1 MTRQDRS
8 RMRLAI
14 LPGIA
19 ALLFSCQSTVS
30 EQEPTG
36 PVDLVSAPFTISD
49 ETWRPDSASWRLGSK
64 TGPAQLRAD
73 SSTPDGFR
81 IAVHLDNPL
90 KSDTLHVTFWNKRM
104 FIGEPGFAMKGGTLT
119 AVAGNRDPVGTLVL
133 STLDSLSNTFPS
145 GYPASADS
153 SLAKTFGYL
162 LVEGSPLLGSGLK
175 SAPRGLDTVAA
186 RRYALLYAV
195 STERPLATL
204 VRRWNL
210 GMDSTQAADAI
221 KALVPG
227 ILDSSE
233 VEHLFPTPPVRTAV
247 PVSVASGILSDSAPI
262 SVKGRFV
269 GRNRLLGPFFRV
281 LEGGNVVANHFEL
294 SQQVSPGLST
304 VLWDLDS
311 AKATLRAYGNVGA
324 GRYTLVVWMEDVSGN
339 ADTSKVAF
347 DVLPP
352 PDRKG
357 PSIDRIA
364 PSIDTM
370 LSFDDSVRDI
380 RVKVLDPS
388 GIASVALADGRQLA
402 NAGGGEYRITDTIP
416 PTGIWTRLAIA
427 AKDSAG
433 NETKLEIGILRQ
445 SKDAAKPK
453 LVLVDPDSAVGD
465 TIPSTQVSRAIKCRI
480 TDANPITLVMIGGIP
495 AMAGPDST
503 WSATVSA
510 PPTGEAT
517 PFLVQALNDKGNGAI
532 DTVWI
537 VRRKDVAAPAISAKA
552 GTRSVT
558 FDSTSAKVVW
568 KVYDDFKLDSVWLNG
583 TPQALRADS
592 IYTLTIPDLAL
603 GNNTASIRAK
613 DAAGNV
619 STDNQ
624 IVIRSANTTP
634 PTLKLL
640 VGAVD
645 HQVFAYGSD
654 SILVRWQVAG
664 NEKIDS
670 VAINGRRALNNKDT
684 FFLKIGQTP
693 GDIPVVAVARN
704 LSGLVARDSIT
715 LETKLKDK
723 DGNLYRI
730 HRMPDNKIWMAQNL
744 RTNPPSGTASCAAGD
759 CAKNGSLYNWSQ
771 AFSASDSA
779 DAAPQGIC
787 PSGWH
792 VATRAEWSGL
802 FKATMPTG
810 ATDSAIALKS
820 SSGWAGTINC
830 VGSICSAT
838 PCNGTDRFDQFLLPN
853 FSTTLGGVT
862 AGRANYWLPG
872 GAGTTKGNW
881 LEIIA
886 TPSDW
891 TTGKTS
897 TFGVRCVQDTRLIK
911 LPIDIVIKDT
921 DLLPID
927 KPLIKIQ

>member
-1 MTRQDRS
+1 MTRKAKPW
-8 RMRLAI
+8 MHFAA

-19 ALLFSCQSTVS
+19 AVFFSCQSTVS

-36 PVDLVSAPFTISD
+36 PVDLVSATFRISD
-49 ETWRPDSASWRLGSK
+49 KAWRPDSASWRLGSK
-64 TGPAQLRAD
+64 TGPALLQAD

-90 KSDTLHVTFWNKRM
+90 KSDTLHVAFWNRRM
-104 FIGEPGFAMKGGTLT
+104 FIGEPDFIMMGGTLS
-119 AVAGNRDPVGTLVL
+119 ALVGNRDPVGTLVL
-133 STLDSLSNTFPS
+133 STLDSLSNTFPA

-162 LVEGSPLLGSGLK
+162 LVEGAPLLGSGLK
-175 SAPRGLDTVAA
+175 SAPKGLDTVAA

-204 VRRWNL
+204 VEHWSL

-227 ILDSSE
+227 VLDSSD
-233 VEHLFPTPPVRTAV
+233 VEHLFPTPPVRVAL
-247 PVSVASGILSDSAPI
+247 PISVASGLLSDSAPI

-281 LEGGNVVANHFEL
+281 LQGGTAVANHFEL
-294 SQQVSPGLST
+294 NQQVSPGLAST
-304 VLWDLDS
+304 LWDLDS
-311 AKATLRAYGNVGA
+311 AKATLRAYGGVGP

-357 PSIDRIA
+357 PSIARVSPA
-364 PSIDTM
+364 SDTIV
-370 LSFDDSVRDI
+370 SFDDSIAAIEVRVADS
-380 RVKVLDPS
+380 S
-388 GIASVALADGRQLA
+388 GVASVELDGRKLTKS
-402 NAGGGEYRITDTIP
+402 GTDTYLILDTIP

-427 AKDSAG
+427 ARDSAG
-433 NETKLEIGILRQ
+433 NETSLEIGILRQ

-453 LVLVDPDSAVGD
+453 LALAEPASPVGD
-465 TIPSTQVSRAIKCRI
+465 TIPSTQAARTIRCQI
-480 TDANPITLVMIGGIP
+480 TDANPITLVMIGGI
-495 AMAGPDST
+495 AAEVGTDST
-503 WSATVSA
+503 WSATVPVA
-510 PPTGEAT
+510 PTGTAT
-517 PFLVQALNDKGNGAI
+517 PILIQALNDKGNGVI

-537 VRRKDVAAPAISAKA
+537 VRRKDDVPPTISAKA

-568 KVYDDFKLDSVWLNG
+568 KVSDDLKLDSVWLNG

-592 IYTLTIPDLAL
+592 VYTLTISDLAL

-613 DAAGNV
+613 DVAGNV

-654 SILVRWQVAG
+654 SILVRWQVGG

-684 FFLKIGQTP
+684 FFLKIRQTP

-704 LSGLVARDSIT
+704 LSGLVAQDSMT

-730 HRMPDNKIWMAQNL
+730 RRMPDNKVWMAQNL
-744 RTNPPSGTASCAAGD
+744 RTNPPGGTASCAVGD

-792 VATRAEWSGL
+792 VA
-802 FKATMPTG
+802 
-810 ATDSAIALKS
+810 
-820 SSGWAGTINC
+820 N
-830 VGSICSAT
+830 
-838 PCNGTDRFDQFLLPN
+838 LL
-853 FSTTLGGVT
+853 
-862 AGRANYWLPG
+862 
-872 GAGTTKGNW
+872 
-881 LEIIA
+881 
-886 TPSDW
+886 
-891 TTGKTS
+891 
-897 TFGVRCVQDTRLIK
+897 
-911 LPIDIVIKDT
+911 
-921 DLLPID
+921 
-927 KPLIKIQ
+927 